1 MWSSVNYWTREFG
14 IPNSASLTTL
24 TQRHI
29 QIRGKM
35 ASRSLSSQVV
45 QGEAPEE
52 NTGLPSGPSSRF
64 GAGGGARAN
73 SDARRSQI
81 MGVEADMTFGETST
95 ASSRLQYTSKIITS
109 QAFEVFDELRRRNQ
123 LCDVTIK
130 VDGHEHTAHRVVLA
144 AVSPYF
150 RGMFT
155 GTRYFNTYNCSVYR

>member
-1 MWSSVNYWTREFG
+1 
-14 IPNSASLTTL
+14 
-24 TQRHI
+24 
-29 QIRGKM
+29 M

-64 GAGGGARAN
+64 SSGGGGRAN

-81 MGVEADMTFGETST
+81 MSVEADMTFGETSS

-155 GTRYFNTYNCSVYR
+155 GTKWGHIYFY

>member
-1 MWSSVNYWTREFG
+1 MRVMRYCRPLPHDNVCVRVLAVATV
-14 IPNSASLTTL
+14 
-24 TQRHI
+24 Q
-29 QIRGKM
+29 KM
-35 ASRSLSSQVV
+35 ASRSLTQVV

-52 NTGLPSGPSSRF
+52 NAGLPSQSSRYS
-64 GAGGGARAN
+64 AGGRAG

-81 MGVEADMTFGETST
+81 MSVEADMTFGETSGS
-95 ASSRLQYTSKIITS
+95 AGSRLQYTSKIITS

-130 VDGHEHTAHRVVLA
+130 VDGHEHAAHRVVLA

-155 GTRYFNTYNCSVYR
+155 GEYMYMYM